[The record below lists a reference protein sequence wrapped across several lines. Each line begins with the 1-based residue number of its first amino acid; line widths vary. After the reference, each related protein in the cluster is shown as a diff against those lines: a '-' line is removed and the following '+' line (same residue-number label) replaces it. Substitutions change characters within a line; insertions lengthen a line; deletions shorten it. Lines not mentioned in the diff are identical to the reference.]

1 LDEERKRNL
10 VESVTEPYCRLC
22 QLLLEP
28 ELRFGLMG
36 KGEGVPAKLPKHS
49 VVWVPSRKEGNGA
62 NEEQEDEEDKEDS
75 VISRLLI
82 CSSCQLCVHRSCYL
96 LPEEGNN
103 DSWTCQACS
112 LPPSAAC
119 SLCQQPG
126 GLLQRTDKGRLVHL
140 DCALLL
146 PETTITAEGRLSL
159 SQVPEK
165 RRCLECVI
173 CGGQE
178 SQPGVHCQASSQCR
192 VAFHPGCA
200 LRSGVDMVVGPLGRL
215 ILRCGFCVEKLGLRE
230 HQVSKFDPQD
240 IYAGEQVELLS
251 GQTATVLEVVPETY
265 YSVAFD
271 DGTFCDNHDP
281 EEVKYEQGAELT
293 INTEV
298 RVMWEGSWCTGLFK
312 GSNTL
317 LWYRVRPDGGGLDEE
332 VERTQL
338 KKLPPLLNSVQAS

>member
-1 LDEERKRNL
+1 
-10 VESVTEPYCRLC
+10 
-22 QLLLEP
+22 
-28 ELRFGLMG
+28 MG

-62 NEEQEDEEDKEDS
+62 NEEEEDEEDEEDS

-103 DSWTCQACS
+103 DNWRCQACS

-126 GLLQRTDKGRLVHL
+126 GLLQRTDRGRLIHL

-146 PETTITAEGRLSL
+146 PETTITGEGRLSL

-178 SQPGVHCQASSQCR
+178 SQPGVHCQVRSRQQLVAAALKSQ
-192 VAFHPGCA
+192 F
-200 LRSGVDMVVGPLGRL
+200 
-215 ILRCGFCVEKLGLRE
+215 
-230 HQVSKFDPQD
+230 
-240 IYAGEQVELLS
+240 AGEQPVSGGISPWLRAPLRSRHGGGSAGPPHPSLWILCGKTWSQGASGELS
-251 GQTATVLEVVPETY
+251 GENV
-265 YSVAFD
+265 
-271 DGTFCDNHDP
+271 
-281 EEVKYEQGAELT
+281 
-293 INTEV
+293 
-298 RVMWEGSWCTGLFK
+298 
-312 GSNTL
+312 
-317 LWYRVRPDGGGLDEE
+317 
-332 VERTQL
+332 
-338 KKLPPLLNSVQAS
+338 